1 MFSGTQFSLYP
12 MTADFVPAIMRGIA
26 ALDAYQGQIRRET
39 DDLSTLMIGPADTI
53 VRAMRD
59 AFIATAS
66 GGGHV
71 VLAGTLSRGCP
82 GESDDP
88 ICTASAIPPPP
99 PGEDLVAA
107 SVARYVPGELCGI
120 RIAAQISLYPLGTE
134 AHMARIG
141 ACIDFLKAVG
151 VFDRS
156 KHFCTKLKGDA
167 VEVFAAI
174 ERCYLDFAPA
184 NAHVVLTIIVSA
196 GSPTG
201 KREMAES
208 GS

>member
-26 ALDAYQGQIRRET
+26 ALDAYKDQIRRET
-39 DDLSTLMIGPADTI
+39 DDLSTLMVGPPDTI

-59 AFIATAS
+59 AFIATA
-66 GGGHV
+66 GRGGHV
-71 VLAGTLSRGCP
+71 VLSGTLSRGCP

-88 ICTASAIPPPP
+88 ICSAETIQPPK
-99 PGEDLVAA
+99 PGEDLVQ
-107 SVARYVPGELCGI
+107 SSIARYQPGPLAGLKTS
-120 RIAAQISLYPLGTE
+120 AQISLYPLGTE

-151 VFDRS
+151 VYDKS

-167 VEVFAAI
+167 AEVFAAI
-174 ERCYLDFAPA
+174 ERSYLDFAPA
-184 NAHVVLTIIVSA
+184 NAHVVLTITVSA
-196 GSPTG
+196 GSPT
-201 KREMAES
+201 KS
-208 GS
+208 

>member
-12 MTADFVPAIMRGIA
+12 MMADFIPAIMRGIA
-26 ALDAYQGQIRRET
+26 ALDAYKGTIRRET
-39 DDLSTLMIGPADTI
+39 DDLSTLMVGPPDKI
-53 VRAMRD
+53 VQAMRD
-59 AFIATAS
+59 AFVATAS

-71 VLAGTLSRGCP
+71 VLSGTLSRGCP

-88 ICTASAIPPPP
+88 ICAAEAISAPT

-107 SVARYVPGELCGI
+107 SVARYVPGKLSGI
-120 RIAAQISLYPLGTE
+120 KASAQISLYPLGTE
-134 AHMARIG
+134 AHMSRIG

-167 VEVFAAI
+167 AEVFSAI
-174 ERCYLDFAPA
+174 ERSYLDFAPA
-184 NAHVVLTIIVSA
+184 NAHVVLTITVSA
-196 GSPTG
+196 GSPT
-201 KREMAES
+201 KS
-208 GS
+208 

>member
-26 ALDAYQGQIRRET
+26 ALDAYKDQVRRET
-39 DDLSTLMIGPADTI
+39 DDLSTLMVGPPDTI

-66 GGGHV
+66 KGDHV
-71 VLAGTLSRGCP
+71 VLSATLSRGCP

-88 ICTASAIPPPP
+88 ICSAEAIPPMKE
-99 PGEDLVAA
+99 GEDLVA
-107 SVARYVPGELCGI
+107 SSLARYVPGTLSGLK
-120 RIAAQISLYPLGTE
+120 ASAQISLYPLGTD

-141 ACIDFLKAVG
+141 ACIDFLKRAK

-156 KHFCTKLKGDA
+156 KNFCTKLKGDA
-167 VEVFAAI
+167 SEVFAAI
-174 ERCYLDFAPA
+174 ERSYLDFAPA
-184 NAHVVLTIIVSA
+184 NAHVVLTITVSA
-196 GSPTG
+196 NSPSN
-201 KREMAES
+201 KS
-208 GS
+208 